1 MKNNMYNM
9 KIKISVIQEFK
20 KGLSR
25 KELSE
30 KYEISYFLI
39 STWIKQRETLLQ
51 AYEVAKQNRNLTNF
65 YKMKKLGDKNR
76 CVLGVNVEKEIDK
89 WVIDERERGIA
100 ISNSDIQSK
109 ALELSERENIDKFLA
124 SLGWIYKFKQRHNL
138 VTRKVTNK
146 TSYTEQEKQKIK
158 QEFIENNNDFFF

>member
-9 KIKISVIQEFK
+9 KTKISVIQEFNT
-20 KGLSR
+20 GLSR

-30 KYEISYFLI
+30 KYDISYFLV
-39 STWIKQRETLLQ
+39 SSWIKQRETLLQ
-51 AYEVAKQNRNLTNF
+51 AYEVAKQNRNLTYF

-76 CVLGVNVEKEIDK
+76 CVLGPPIESEIDK
-89 WVIDERERGIA
+89 WVMDEREKGVA
-100 ISNSDIQSK
+100 ITNSDIQSK
-109 ALELSERENIDKFLA
+109 ALELSERENIEKFAA

-146 TSYTEQEKQKIK
+146 TSYTEQEKQEIK